1 LLVRR
6 RQAFLAPGDPTL
18 LEALHEA
25 VMQTRDHVFARAI
38 DHVRRAFDPIAGPV
52 PPPPLDAQ
60 LDRPDLVLPLLE
72 RRAHPVAAEALHL
85 AWEHASNLFR
95 KELGPQAT
103 SVERVHPATAI
114 GKLVASAQRVL
125 GMLRTQVFL
134 RQRTGKDVEAFPLG
148 VPVVILGGGC
158 RDDAPE
164 TRYLLGVGMLAAH
177 PSNVLLLG
185 QPEPQA
191 RATWAAMLAA
201 FGPPEHGRGVAAD
214 VGRLAASLWQS
225 IPRAAQRRLG
235 ELLGHAP
242 PTFEVVLE
250 GARQVARR
258 GGLYL
263 SGDIAAAVRATL
275 AETGEVELVRGRG
288 PSELADVAST
298 HATVADLVR
307 LATSPEFAEARWRL
321 APAAAQRRRTP
332 SGSGPQSQ
340 R

>member
-1 LLVRR
+1 
-6 RQAFLAPGDPTL
+6 
-18 LEALHEA
+18 
-25 VMQTRDHVFARAI
+25 
-38 DHVRRAFDPIAGPV
+38 V
-52 PPPPLDAQ
+52 PPPHLDAQ

-72 RRAHPVAAEALHL
+72 RRAHPVAAEALRL

-103 SVERVHPATAI
+103 SIERVHPATQI
-114 GKLVASAQRVL
+114 GRLVASAQRVL
-125 GMLRTQVFL
+125 GMIRTQVFL
-134 RQRTGKDVEAFPLG
+134 RQRAGRDDEAFPLG
-148 VPVVILGGGC
+148 VPVVILGGDC

-177 PSNVLLLG
+177 PSNLLLLG

-191 RATWAAMLAA
+191 RATWQAMLAA
-201 FGPPEHGRGVAAD
+201 FGPPEHGRGVGAE

-263 SGDIAAAVRATL
+263 SGDITAAVRATL
-275 AETGEVELVRGRG
+275 AETGEAEQLRSRG
-288 PSELADVAST
+288 PTELGEVAASHPT
-298 HATVADLVR
+298 IADLVR
-307 LATSPEFAEARWRL
+307 LATSPEFAEARWRH
-321 APAAAQRRRTP
+321 PQTGHRRTP